1 MEENIVT
8 IRSAYMKVLRS
19 VEGMPFGSE
28 ACDLELYKDLCC
40 GCVLVAENNLREQ
53 RRSWENSELT
63 RVLLRYA
70 AWLECFDHMLPFLS
84 EALNRMT
91 ETLFEHPR
99 LSLKLWQMYLTVLR
113 RIEAQQQH
121 DLTAAE
127 DASRKIDRLQ
137 RNIALA
143 DKGLLDEIRT
153 DGHLK
158 SDPIEWTRQYEDVI
172 DDVEREL
179 DLLLYDHPR
188 GMGFCHALWYYKEQ
202 VLQMYGISWRSP
214 HVMNPRVMFD

>member
-1 MEENIVT
+1 
-8 IRSAYMKVLRS
+8 
-19 VEGMPFGSE
+19 
-28 ACDLELYKDLCC
+28 
-40 GCVLVAENNLREQ
+40 
-53 RRSWENSELT
+53 
-63 RVLLRYA
+63 
-70 AWLECFDHMLPFLS
+70 
-84 EALNRMT
+84 
-91 ETLFEHPR
+91 
-99 LSLKLWQMYLTVLR
+99 MYLTVLR